1 MIVGVPKEIKSQ
13 EGRVGIVPGGVR
25 ELASAGHTVLVEAG
39 AGDGSGF
46 GDDEFRRAGAEI
58 VGSAGDLYG
67 RSEMILKVKE
77 PVEAEYPLLRPGQ
90 VIFCYLHLASN
101 EQLTMALVERKVVGI
116 AFETVATA
124 EGRAGAR
131 PLLEPMSRI
140 AGHLSVLKG
149 AEFLQAPQGGRGV
162 LLGGEAERDDAARV
176 LVFGAGVAGSAAAR
190 AAAGLGARVTVVD
203 IDRAKLEGLKSAL
216 DGKIDTFASEP
227 DSVRRAL
234 AAADLVVGAVLSS
247 GDRAPHVITRDMLGL
262 MRAGSVIVD
271 IAIDQGGCV
280 ETSRPTTHAEPVFE
294 VEGVL
299 HYCVTNMPG
308 SVPATATRMLAR
320 VSIPYALQ
328 IADKGWRGALAGNA
342 ELARG
347 LNVCEGAVT
356 LEPVA
361 KLFGLQHVPVE
372 RMLARE

>member
-1 MIVGVPKEIKSQ
+1 MIVGVPKEIKPQ

-25 ELASAGHTVLVEAG
+25 ELVSAGNTVLVEAG
-39 AGDGSGF
+39 AGAGSGF
-46 GDDEFRRAGAEI
+46 EDAEFDAAGAEVVSSGEDI
-58 VGSAGDLYG
+58 YA
-67 RSEMILKVKE
+67 RAEMILKVKE

-90 VIFCYLHLASN
+90 IIFCYLHLASN
-101 EQLTMALVERKVVGI
+101 KRLTMTLVEKKVVGI
-116 AFETVATA
+116 AFETVETA
-124 EGRAGAR
+124 EGRAGRR
-131 PLLEPMSRI
+131 PLLEPMSTI
-140 AGHLSVLKG
+140 AGHLGVLKG

-176 LVFGAGVAGSAAAR
+176 LVFGAGVAGSAAVR

-203 IDRAKLEGLKSAL
+203 IDPAKLEGLKSAL
-216 DGKIDTFASEP
+216 DGKIDTFVSEP
-227 DSVRRAL
+227 DRVRSAL
-234 AAADLVVGAVLSS
+234 SAADLVVGAVLSS

-271 IAIDQGGCV
+271 ISIDQGGCV

-294 VEGVL
+294 VDGVL

-308 SVPATATRMLAR
+308 GVPATATRMLAR
-320 VSIPYALQ
+320 VSLPYAVE
-328 IADKGWRGALAGNA
+328 IAAKGWRGALAADA

-356 LEPVA
+356 LQPVA

-372 RMLARE
+372 RILAER